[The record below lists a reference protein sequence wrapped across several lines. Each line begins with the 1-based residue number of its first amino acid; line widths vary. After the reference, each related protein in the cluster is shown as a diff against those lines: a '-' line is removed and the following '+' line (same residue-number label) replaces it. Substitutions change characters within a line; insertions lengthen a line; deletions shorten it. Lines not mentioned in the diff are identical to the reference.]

1 MVSCELN
8 LTETTTIYCSFTG
21 TSDYNSCVSNNVTV
35 EVMSYLFYDTCSVDN
50 TNQYTLTQ
58 IKGSANATLTY
69 NATEQA
75 YLVHGTSTERA
86 IYTFGDTILQNG
98 MKISADIKI
107 GGTNW
112 YRNGFLGWFDP
123 NNPTNNYV
131 GGFVQGETY
140 YSLREYVNNVEFMPE
155 NTRWSGVSTSDYNH
169 HELTYKNGV
178 LTYTLTNP
186 NGVSKTITINERMS
200 WIGSRIG
207 LFIETNRYDL
217 CYVKNI
223 VVEAL

>member
-1 MVSCELN
+1 MVLN
-8 LTETTTIYCSFTG
+8 KTTIIRAVFTG
-21 TSDYNSCVSNNVTV
+21 TSDYKPCVSNSVAI
-35 EVMSYLFYDTCSVDN
+35 EVRSYLFYDTCSVDN

-58 IKGSANATLTY
+58 IKGNANATLTF
-69 NATEQA
+69 NAQEQA

-86 IYTFGDTILQNG
+86 IYNFGDTVLRDG

-112 YRNGFLGWFDP
+112 YKNGFLGWYDP

-155 NTRWSGVSTSDYNH
+155 NTRWAGVSTSDYNH
-169 HELTYKNGV
+169 HELVYQGGV
-178 LTYTLTNP
+178 LKYTLTNP
-186 NGVSKTITINERMS
+186 NGLSKAITITERMN